1 MEIEEKAIGA
11 GTKPTGGAQ
20 ELGWNTRSSAGSF
33 KSATKGNQMPYG
45 TDNTQVQHLPAGV
58 IAHPSKLLGRTDVA
72 EDTMAF
78 QFEKPRNFLFRA
90 GQSVDVTLLAP
101 AQESPHTLTHTF
113 SIASDPSD
121 EEIMIATRMRDTPF
135 KRRLSELPIGAEV
148 RITGATGSFTL
159 HNNTARPAVFLAGGI
174 GIAPFLSIV
183 SDARKKALGHRII
196 LFYANRRLEDAA
208 FIDALWN
215 LKRINPRFS
224 FVPSLTRLNSNN
236 GEWKG
241 EAGHISPEMLHRH
254 VGALRGPIFYVAG
267 PAAMVAAARRTL
279 VEADVDEDDI
289 RTEEFAGY

>member
-1 MEIEEKAIGA
+1 MEHSIQGRELQIG
-11 GTKPTGGAQ
+11 
-20 ELGWNTRSSAGSF
+20 NR
-33 KSATKGNQMPYG
+33 GNQMPYA
-45 TDNTQVQHLPAGV
+45 TDNAKAQQLSAGV
-58 IAHPSKLLGRTDVA
+58 IAYPSKLLGRTDVA
-72 EDTMAF
+72 KDTMAF
-78 QFEKPRNFLFRA
+78 QFAKPRNFLFRA
-90 GQSVDVTLLAP
+90 GQSVDVTLLPP
-101 AQESPHTLTHTF
+101 AQDSPQTLTHTF

-121 EEIMIATRMRDTPF
+121 EEIMIATRMRDTAF
-135 KRRLSELPIGAEV
+135 KRSLSALPIGTEV
-148 RITGATGSFTL
+148 RIKGAMGSFTL

-196 LFYANRRLEDAA
+196 LFYANRRLEEAA

-224 FVPSLTRLNSNN
+224 FVPTLTRPSSTS

-254 VGALRGPIFYVAG
+254 VGKLQGPLFYVAG
-267 PAAMVAAARRTL
+267 PAAMVAAVRQTL
-279 VEADVDEDDI
+279 VEAAVDEDDI